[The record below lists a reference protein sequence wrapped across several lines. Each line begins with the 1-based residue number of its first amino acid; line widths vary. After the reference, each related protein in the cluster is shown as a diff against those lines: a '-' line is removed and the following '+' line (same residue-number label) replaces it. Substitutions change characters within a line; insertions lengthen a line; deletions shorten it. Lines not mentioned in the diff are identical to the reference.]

1 MKTLGLKI
9 STLAFLG
16 FIISTNSSFS
26 QEGIVNINQDKKI
39 ETLLNLKKNINKREN
54 NSDRYKIQIYNGNR
68 LGAQTAQKE
77 FKELFADWKSTDIYE
92 PPNFK
97 IWVGNFRTRLEADRA
112 LKRIK
117 KEFSS
122 AFIFK
127 PLKKKD

>member
-1 MKTLGLKI
+1 MKKLSLKI
-9 STLAFLG
+9 SALAFLG
-16 FIISTNSSFS
+16 FILSSTYSFS
-26 QEGIVNINQDKKI
+26 QEGIVSLNQDQKI
-39 ETLLNLKKNINKREN
+39 ETLLNLKKEINKSEN

-68 LGAQTAQKE
+68 SGAQTAQKE
-77 FKELFADWKSTDIYE
+77 FKESFADWKSTDTYE

-117 KEFSS
+117 RKFPS